1 MITKRQLI
9 ETIQNRLASGDVTED
24 IKGKYPYQVIA
35 YVLNLAY
42 TDAVFGNPNA
52 KKDLSVRYSSEVTCS
67 HGQYSVKLPVLPLL
81 GSEGVTYV
89 EGSDCTWY
97 PIRMGS
103 TENRMMNLIKP
114 QTNLITC
121 YLRGKKIYFNQ
132 KPTDTVSFDIV
143 PNVAEMDD
151 EDIISI
157 PGQESAIYNMVIQM
171 IMQTNTKPE
180 EVYNNAVPDTDKPNN
195 PAK

>member
-52 KKDLSVRYSSEVTCS
+52 KKDLSVRYSSEVTCQ

-81 GSEGVTYV
+81 GSEGITYV

-132 KPTDTVSFDIV
+132 KPTETVFFDIV
-143 PNVAEMDD
+143 PNVADMDD
-151 EDIISI
+151 DDIISI

-180 EVYNNAVPDTDKPNN
+180 EVYNNGVPDTDKPNN
-195 PAK
+195 IAK

>member
-9 ETIQNRLASGDVTED
+9 ETIQNRLASGDVTD
-24 IKGKYPYQVIA
+24 DLRGKYPYQVIA

-52 KKDLSVRYSSEVTCS
+52 KKDLSVRYTATVACN
-67 HGQYSVKLPVLPLL
+67 HGQYSAKLPVLPLL
-81 GSEGVTYV
+81 GSEGITYV

-97 PIRMGS
+97 PIRMGT
-103 TENRMMNLIKP
+103 TENRMMNIIKP
-114 QTNLITC
+114 QTNLVTC
-121 YLRGKKIYFNQ
+121 YMRGHKLYFNT
-132 KPTDTVSFDIV
+132 KPTDTINLDIV
-143 PNVAEMDD
+143 PNVADMDD
-151 EDIISI
+151 DDIISI
-157 PGQESAIYNMVIQM
+157 PGQEANIYNMVIQM

-180 EVYNNAVPDTDKPNN
+180 EVYNNGVPDSDKPNN